1 MLNWFYISRET
12 RFRLVLVLFLVL
24 YFMPW
29 WFILGWIAANAL
41 FLFLVYRKQINF
53 TSRRALDD
61 NLILSPVSG
70 KLVEVQA
77 GPESVKLQI
86 KTGILDDYGIMMPF
100 QGEVVNYNLLETGE
114 QELEVVS
121 TKIEFPKIYSNKA
134 VIGKKRIFVR
144 AGDKASSSA
153 YIGYQTLGGKVS
165 VEIPKECEVLVKP
178 GDKLLSSQTI
188 LASI

>member
-12 RFRLVLVLFLVL
+12 RFRLILVLFLVS

-29 WFILGWIAANAL
+29 WFILGWFAANAV

-61 NLILSPVSG
+61 NLILSPISG
-70 KLVEVQA
+70 KLIDINTS
-77 GPESVKLQI
+77 GESLTLQI
-86 KTGILDDYGIMMPF
+86 RTGIFDDYGIMMPF
-100 QGEVVNYNLLETGE
+100 QGEVVNYNLLESGDE
-114 QELEVVS
+114 EFEVAS
-121 TKIEFPKIYSNKA
+121 KKIEFTKINLNKA
-134 VIGKKRIFVR
+134 VIGRKQIFVR

-165 VEIPKECEVLVKP
+165 VEIPKGCEILVKP